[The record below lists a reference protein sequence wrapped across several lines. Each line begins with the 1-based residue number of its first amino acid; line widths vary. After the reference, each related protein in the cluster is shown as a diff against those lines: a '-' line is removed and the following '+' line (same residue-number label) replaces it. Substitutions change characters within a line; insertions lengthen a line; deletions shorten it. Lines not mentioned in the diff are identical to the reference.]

1 MEKNLDIY
9 HEIQQAMGLPQV
21 EVDTYSPVV
30 LAYIGDAI
38 YEVVIRT
45 IVVSNGNA
53 KVSSLHKQSA
63 KLVKASAQ
71 AEMMKELRPE
81 LTEEELLIY
90 KRGRNAKPYSVAKNA
105 SVKDYRVATGFEA
118 LMGYLYLSG
127 QTERMLELI
136 DLGIHKKEKVVPR
149 SED

>member
-9 HEIQQAMGLPQV
+9 HEIQQAMELPSV